1 MKSNKTDNN
10 NKVCFINGR
19 GYKMAGLKKLPIG
32 IENFEEMRRED
43 FYYVDKSHVIEQ
55 LLTQWGKVN
64 LFTRPRRFGKSLNM
78 SMLQSFFEIGK
89 DKTLFDGLRIS
100 DNQELCEKYQGK
112 FPVVSVSLKGING
125 ATYEEARRFLIKT
138 INEEARRLSV
148 LSDSTE
154 LDETD
159 HELLTQLK
167 KKEMTNDSLVYSIRE
182 LTELLEKHYGSKVI
196 VLIDEY
202 DVPLAKANENGYYD
216 EMVLLIRNLFENALK
231 TNSSLKF
238 AVLTGCLRIAKES
251 IFTGLNNFKVYSIT
265 DKSFDE
271 TFGFTDAEVKEL
283 LRYYGQEKYYETV
296 KEWYDGY
303 RFGNVD
309 VYCPWD
315 VINFCSDHLADP
327 GLEPKN
333 YWANTSGNSVISHF
347 IDSVGKPQK
356 LTRMELEQLV
366 NGGIVQ
372 KEINS
377 ELTYKDLYSSIDNLW
392 STLFMTGYLTQ
403 RGEPSGN
410 RYNLVIPNREI
421 RNIITNHILKM
432 FKENVKDDGKTVSD
446 LCDALLNQNPEKVEL
461 IFTEYMKKTISI
473 RDTFARK
480 PTKENFY
487 HGLLLGILGFKENW
501 SVMSNRESG
510 DGFGDILIRIEDE
523 DVGIVIEVKYADDG
537 NLQGEC
543 EKALQQIIDIR
554 YTEAL
559 EQEGIHTIIKYGIAC
574 YRKKCKVLMRIDKQ

>member
-1 MKSNKTDNN
+1 
-10 NKVCFINGR
+10 
-19 GYKMAGLKKLPIG
+19 
-32 IENFEEMRRED
+32 MRRED

-473 RDTFARK
+473 RDTFAQK